1 MKKTKNGLLLLLILL
16 VGLVIGG
23 ILGDIFSGTLPIL
36 GYGRSIGFDPFQ
48 IDLNIIKITLGFT
61 MTLNL
66 ASIIGLLLALFL
78 FRWVS

>member
-23 ILGDIFSGTLPIL
+23 IVGDIFSGALPIL